1 MDRLENLRL
10 SIALTHPDGEI
21 RLTLRLAARAHDLGP
36 ELKCPTHLAAP
47 VQHIDVSPVLRP
59 GQDLL
64 QRIAESVIV
73 RFARIDESAPNVLS

>member
-1 MDRLENLRL
+1 
-10 SIALTHPDGEI
+10 
-21 RLTLRLAARAHDLGP
+21 
-36 ELKCPTHLAAP
+36 
-47 VQHIDVSPVLRP
+47 LRP